1 MSRRVPPRGFFD
13 GESPF
18 GRLPTEPSFPTVRIT
33 RRAVGWIIAAA
44 AVLLLLFLLKPFAT
58 LYTDYLWF
66 KALGYGGVF
75 GVRFAAQLWSFIIF
89 AVAFWAIGAANLLL
103 ALSGGRRLSSIGI
116 RQRLLT
122 APSTILAML
131 AVFLLGLLFGS
142 IASGQWQTTL
152 TFFNQKPFHIT
163 DPIFHTD
170 LAFYVFSLPFYR
182 FLWGWLLG
190 VDILMMLVVGGL
202 YAARAGFQNMLLPAR
217 AVRHLS
223 VLAGVFALL
232 LAVHYRLDLF
242 ELLLSKRGFVNGVG
256 YADVAA
262 RIPAYWIMTVLMVL
276 IAAGLFVNG
285 FRGMLAPLPIALVAW
300 LGAAFVL
307 LVVFPGVV
315 QRFEVAPSE
324 LSRET
329 PYIKNEIAFTRDAYG
344 LSNITD
350 RQFTPSDT
358 LTPDVVARNPL
369 TVQNA
374 RLWDPQ
380 LALPFTLE
388 NLQSL
393 RSYYQF
399 YPGEVAVD
407 RYQLGDQYLQ
417 LLLQARELNP
427 SNLQPNVQTWV
438 NLKLQYTHG
447 YGVVAARANQATPDG
462 DPLLTL
468 QNIPPQGLPTVTQP
482 AIYFGRH
489 TSDYVLTD
497 SKQPELDYPLAQGG
511 DAYTHWTGKTGVPL
525 SSALRSLAFAI
536 RFGDVN
542 LLISPQLTSET
553 QVLFNRAVQDRV
565 SALAP
570 FLQFDQ
576 DPYVVV
582 VDGKIYWIMD
592 GYTVTDHYP
601 YSAPSP
607 DQEGSLAGINYVRNS
622 VKVVI
627 DAYTGATTFYQID
640 SKDPLANTYSAM
652 FPGLFKPFSEMPA
665 GLQAH
670 IRYPR
675 DLFNLQAEQFTL
687 YHITDP
693 TIFYTREDLWNIA
706 KENLAQAGGPS
717 QMRPF
722 YVIMRLP
729 GEPKEEFV
737 TILPYTPNNKTNM
750 IAYLAAR
757 SDQPD
762 YGTLFDFRFPKDVL
776 VTGPQQ
782 IEANIDQAPV
792 IKSQFTLLST
802 GGGSSVIRGNLLVLP
817 VETSLLYIE
826 PVYLEATNVAKP
838 QLKKV
843 IAATGQN
850 VVMDDTLDKALA
862 DLFGGTTPAT
872 TTTSGSTTQ
881 PTGTVAQLIA
891 DAKKHYE
898 AAQTALHAGDLATYQ
913 QEMNA
918 VGNDLNQLAALQG
931 SGSASPSASAS
942 PHASPS
948 ASP

>member
-89 AVAFWAIGAANLLL
+89 AVVFWAIGAANLLL

-152 TFFNQKPFHIT
+152 TFFNQKPFHIQ

-202 YAARAGFQNMLLPAR
+202 YAARAGFQNLLLPAR

-285 FRGMLAPLPIALVAW
+285 FRGALAPLPIALVAW

-307 LVVFPGVV
+307 LVVFPGVI
-315 QRFEVAPSE
+315 QRFAVAPSE

-329 PYIKNEIAFTRDAYG
+329 PYIKNEITFTRDAYG
-344 LSNITD
+344 LTNVAD
-350 RQFTPSDT
+350 RAFTPQDT
-358 LTPDVVARNPL
+358 LTPDVVARNPQ

-380 LALPFTLE
+380 LALPQTLE
-388 NLQSL
+388 NIQSL
-393 RSYYQF
+393 RTYYNISDI
-399 YPGEVAVD
+399 AVD

-417 LLLQARELNP
+417 LLLAARELNP
-427 SNLQPNVQTWV
+427 ANLPPQVQNWV

-468 QNIPPQGLPTVTQP
+468 QNVPPQGQPAITQP
-482 AIYFGRH
+482 GIYFGRH
-489 TSDYVLTD
+489 TTDYVLAD
-497 SKQPELDYPLAQGG
+497 SKQAELDYTLAQGG
-511 DAYTHWTGKTGVPL
+511 EAFTHWTGTTGVQL
-525 SSALRSLAFAI
+525 SSGLRSLAFAI
-536 RFGDVN
+536 RFGDIN
-542 LLISPQLTSET
+542 LLISPQLTPQT

-565 SALAP
+565 TALAP

-582 VDGKIYWIMD
+582 VNGKIYWILD

-601 YSAPSP
+601 YSAFSP
-607 DQEGSLAGINYVRNS
+607 DQGGPFAGVNYARNS
-622 VKVVI
+622 IKVVV
-627 DAYTGATTFYQID
+627 DAYTGSTTFYQID
-640 SKDPLANTYSAM
+640 SHDPLANTYGAM
-652 FPGLFKPFSEMPA
+652 FPGLFKAFSQMPA

-693 TIFYTREDLWNIA
+693 TVFYTREDLWNIA

-722 YVIMRLP
+722 YVIARLP

-737 TILPYTPNNKTNM
+737 TILPYTPNGKTNM

-757 SDQPD
+757 SDQPG

-776 VTGPQQ
+776 VTGTQQ
-782 IEANIDQAPV
+782 IEANIDQAPA
-792 IKSQFTLLST
+792 IKSQFTLLNS
-802 GGGSSVIRGNLLVLP
+802 GGSSVIRGNLLVLP
-817 VETSLLYIE
+817 IEASLLYIE
-826 PVYLEATNVAKP
+826 PVYLEATNVTKP

-862 DLFGGTTPAT
+862 DLLGGNLPTTPTNQGGPITA
-872 TTTSGSTTQ
+872 

-891 DAKKHYE
+891 DAKKHYD
-898 AAQTALHAGDLATYQ
+898 AAQSALHAGDLATYQ
-913 QEMNA
+913 QEINA

-931 SGSASPSASAS
+931 KGSASPSASAS
-942 PHASPS
+942 PGASPS